1 MIRCET
7 GKQWADGLFFS
18 KNQNE
23 LCFSLY
29 LVINF
34 VDSESP
40 LRLFILHNETNP
52 AKYSFLN
59 FFFKHSLL
67 DSCLWRSKW
76 IAIHLYSLGVERWLV
91 QWYSCFL
98 LTEHTCVL
106 KSMEKCRWIIHKKF
120 WMKWFLK
127 RKGFE
132 FHLKKK
138 STYFF
143 RVTAKLF

>member
-1 MIRCET
+1 MGR
-7 GKQWADGLFFS
+7 WPFFFKKS
-18 KNQNE
+18 KRTLLLALPGHQ
-23 LCFSLY
+23 FRGFWVTSP
-29 LVINF
+29 VIYIT
-34 VDSESP
+34 V
-40 LRLFILHNETNP
+40 HNETNP

-138 STYFF
+138 
-143 RVTAKLF
+143 KINLFL